1 MSTLTEEKITFGK
14 YKEKELSIL
23 LKDRNYCKW
32 LLKQEWF
39 KKNYEYLYNKITEY
53 RPLNFFLLK
62 KETEKHDSVSNFL
75 LNYPFLNL
83 VDLDDLKITLS
94 EDEKKCYIFYKD
106 ILKGLKEKII
116 ENDSFN
122 IKAPTGWLKNLE
134 SRFYIKPALFKK
146 FLASYDLPNITTVVK
161 EIKNAG
167 GIDYKGDKSFLISKS
182 NSLKQ
187 EGFWEPILKKYYKE
201 DIGIQYKYKNCFFDF
216 IRIKTN
222 TIYECKIGLKDFN
235 QKQYD
240 KYVKILSD
248 FSIVYLIG
256 KNCIID
262 LDQEII
268 YTTDK
273 DDYVYQ
279 IATIK
284 KSDFIEKIKNFE
296 IIKLEN
302 IEEYFC

>member
-216 IRIKTN
+216 IRIKKN